1 LDNSNNTSKMKK
13 VLITGITGQD
23 GAYLSRFLLDK
34 EYQVYGLVTDF
45 DRLDVSNL
53 QMLGIKDQVK
63 LVSADF
69 LDLSQLTELLA
80 WLVPDEIYHL
90 AAQSSV
96 SRSFEYPVGT
106 VTFNIQSTH
115 HLLEVMRV
123 LKLPARFYQAS
134 SSEMFGRV
142 KRLPVVEDCVLHPVS
157 PYAISKAA
165 GHWLAINYREAYGLF
180 CCCGILFNHES
191 FLRPPHFVTKKIVST
206 AVRIAKGS
214 KEKLSLGNIEV
225 KRDWGYAPEY
235 VKSMW
240 LMLQQDEPNEYV
252 IATNEV
258 HSIKEFVA
266 TSFGYF
272 GLNWEDHIV
281 IDRDLFRSSDIDA
294 IYGDPAKAKANLG
307 WKYELTFND
316 LIRTLVE
323 EELAYQNDGDS
334 K

>member
-1 LDNSNNTSKMKK
+1 MKK
-13 VLITGITGQD
+13 ALITGITGQD

-34 EYQVYGLVTDF
+34 EYQIYGLVTDF
-45 DRLDVSNL
+45 DRLQVKNL
-53 QMLGIKDQVK
+53 QTLGIEDRVE
-63 LVSADF
+63 LISVDP
-69 LDLSQLTELLA
+69 LDLSKLIELLA
-80 WLVPDEIYHL
+80 RLVPDEIYHL

-96 SRSFEYPVGT
+96 SLSFEYPVNT
-106 VTFNIQSTH
+106 VSFNIQSTH
-115 HLLEVMRV
+115 HLLEGMRM
-123 LKLPARFYQAS
+123 LRLPARFYQAS

-142 KRLPVVEDCVLHPVS
+142 KILPVIEDCVLHPVS

-191 FLRPPHFVTKKIVST
+191 FLRPMHFVTKKIVST

-240 LMLQQDEPNEYV
+240 LMLQQDEPDEYV

-258 HSIKEFVA
+258 HSIREFVA
-266 TSFGYF
+266 SSFEYLGM
-272 GLNWEDHIV
+272 NWEDHTL
-281 IDRDLFRSSDIDA
+281 IDRELFRPSDIDA
-294 IYGDPAKAKANLG
+294 IYGDPAKAKAKLG
-307 WKYELTFND
+307 WKYELTFED
-316 LIRTLVE
+316 LIHKLVE
-323 EELAYQNDGDS
+323 EELINLHSDDES
-334 K
+334 R